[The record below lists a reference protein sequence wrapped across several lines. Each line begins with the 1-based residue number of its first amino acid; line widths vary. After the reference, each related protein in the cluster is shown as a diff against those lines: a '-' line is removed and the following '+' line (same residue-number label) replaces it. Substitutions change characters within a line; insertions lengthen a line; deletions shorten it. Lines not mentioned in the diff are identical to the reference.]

1 MDMFL
6 HRLDLGFRLAA
17 PGIVTVALTLLGV
30 VPLGPAGWGMLAPFL
45 PLAAVYYWAVQRPA
59 VMPNSLVFAI
69 GLLHDVLTGG
79 LLGLTAVLL
88 LLFRSTVIGQRK
100 FLTGKPLFVYWCGF
114 VMAALAYGAVEWAA
128 QSLAALTLL
137 PGAPLLFRTMIEAA
151 VFPVL
156 CWVFIQLQY
165 SLPER

>member
-17 PGIVTVALTLLGV
+17 PGIVTMALTLLGV
-30 VPLGPAGWGMLAPFL
+30 VPLGPDGWGVLAPFL
-45 PLAAVYYWAVQRPA
+45 PLAAVYYWALQRPA
-59 VMPNSLVFAI
+59 VMPNSLVFGI

-79 LLGLTAVLL
+79 ILGLTAVLL
-88 LLFRSTVIGQRK
+88 LLFRSAVISQRK

-114 VMAALAYGAVEWAA
+114 VMAALVFGGAEWAT
-128 QSLAALTLL
+128 QSLATLTAL
-137 PGAPLLFRTMIEAA
+137 PAAPLLFRAMIEAA
-151 VFPVL
+151 LFAPL
-156 CWVFIQLQY
+156 CWVFIQLQH

>member
-45 PLAAVYYWAVQRPA
+45 PLAAVYYWAVQRP
-59 VMPNSLVFAI
+59 
-69 GLLHDVLTGG
+69 DVLTGG